1 MKCRYCGS
9 NIPVDALVCPHC
21 REMCGKILKKEKKR
35 PRESPAIPAIDTR
48 PKCRYCG
55 SNITVDALVCPHC
68 REILKKEGTT
78 KDSVQALGVSVTSSN
93 AITVFIISGIIGGI
107 ILIVGIMILFES
119 GFSGTTGITLIII
132 GFIICAISFGIL
144 SQGECCYDCCGC

>member
-9 NIPVDALVCPHC
+9 NISDDALVCPHC
-21 REMCGKILKKEKKR
+21 REMCGKVLKKVKKR

-68 REILKKEGTT
+68 RETLKKEASFTE
-78 KDSVQALGVSVTSSN
+78 SN
-93 AITVFIISGIIGGI
+93 AIAIVVLIISVIIGGI
-107 ILIVGIMILFES
+107 MFIAGISMLLES
-119 GFSGTTGITLIII
+119 RFSGTTGITLAII

-144 SQGECCYDCCGC
+144 SQGECCYDCCCDCGC